1 MSKTT
6 YRKLALA
13 LDPRLRLIGPQWI
26 GHYKTYAVVDSTGV
40 EIGYTDGNEAHPSFA
55 WARAYDALRRRGQNK
70 PAVSI

>member
-13 LDPRLRLIGPQWI
+13 LDPRLRLVGPQWI
-26 GHYKTYAVVDSTGV
+26 GHHKTYAVVDSTGV

-55 WARAYDALRRRGQNK
+55 
-70 PAVSI
+70 